1 MDLNTL
7 AVRSDTSH
15 FLVNH
20 RVFPIEFHTPL
31 ARYEHLRL
39 ATTRDGQWV
48 LYWRRLSSAF
58 AIKTTRLSFRK
69 YLRCGV
75 FRDCTSACSLRRISR
90 AIFVFFTSNVTSF
103 IVVFTSN
110 IYAPSLCLSCR
121 ISRAIIMSFMSNFTR
136 HHRVLHVEF
145 HAPSLCLS
153 CRISRA
159 IIMSF
164 MSNFTR
170 HHRVLHVEFHAP
182 SSCSSR

>member
-58 AIKTTRLSFRK
+58 AIKTTRRSCHK
-69 YLRCGV
+69 YLRCSV
-75 FRDCTSACSLRRISR
+75 FRDSTSACSLRRISW
-90 AIFVFFTSNVTSF
+90 AISVFFTSNVTSF

-110 IYAPSLCLSCR
+110 FA
-121 ISRAIIMSFMSNFTR
+121 R
-136 HHRVLHVEF
+136 HHRVLHVEC
-145 HAPSLCLS
+145 H
-153 CRISRA
+153 
-159 IIMSF
+159 
-164 MSNFTR
+164 
-170 HHRVLHVEFHAP
+170 VLHCGLNVEFRAP
-182 SSCSSR
+182 SSCSSRRIFTRHHYVFHVEFHAP